1 MPTLHLEVSV
11 APRVHLALHQVGAP
25 FLPRAVLHNR
35 GEDDAHDVVVQ
46 ITADPAFAEPLTL
59 TVDRVPAAGAA
70 SLDTRQ
76 LVLSAAFLAHAR
88 ERAVGHITIAVRVGG
103 VEVARHVSP
112 VEVLAPSEWPGISV
126 LPELLAAFV
135 RPNARV
141 IPTVTGSASRRLT
154 ATGQDGS
161 LEGYQRRDPRRA
173 AAIAQAVW
181 EAVAGLGV
189 RYIGMPASFEKSGQK
204 IRTHEE
210 VVAETFGNCLDLS
223 VLIAAAWEAAGLHAF
238 LVVVDGHAFPGVW
251 LTDFH
256 LHEPT
261 LDDPL
266 PIRKR
271 IELGEAL
278 VVDSSAAAQG
288 ATFADAV
295 RVAEAAMRNVAS
307 FVLAI
312 DVAAARFARVLPLP
326 LELDANA
333 MAGAALRPP
342 TPASQ
347 PAGVAAAGPLGE
359 ALPADR
365 FRPATPQAE
374 GTTRT
379 RLDRWK
385 AKLLDLSLRN
395 RLLNHRDGAK
405 VLAFPHLDLAAF
417 EDALAAGETF
427 EILPASPPRVDDPRA
442 TPPDPAAIA
451 AADLAQRRLR
461 TASAPKE
468 LEERALQLFRT
479 ARSAEEE
486 SGAVLLYAGLGE
498 LVWYESD
505 ASTQPRRAPLVLVP
519 VRLDR
524 TRAGAGAGWRLRRA
538 EDETRVNVTLLKKL
552 EIDFGMAVEGL
563 DVLVEDGSGVDVGK
577 VLHDLRRLVRD
588 RSRWEV
594 VEHATVALFSF
605 QKFLMWL
612 DLEART
618 DDLLG
623 SPVVRHLFDG
633 GGQAFGLAA
642 PVVADQDV
650 EVAKPVQR
658 LVTVVDA
665 DPTQLAAIH
674 AATDGSS
681 FVLQGPPGT
690 GKSQTITNLVAQLLA
705 ENKSVLFVSEK
716 RAALD
721 VVHRRLSAVG
731 LGPFTLELHAQQA
744 NKTEVFRQLREAF
757 EVAPSDGDA
766 RWQAHA
772 EALGSARATLAAHVA
787 RLSAPA
793 PFGGTVRDAM
803 AGLFALEAAP
813 RVELPEVDPRTLS
826 GASVAALR
834 AAAAQTV
841 RAEDEVDG
849 LAGHP
854 WRGVRAH
861 PWTPELQRGAEGLA
875 QGLAAAAARVHAT
888 LASLRHDLALPG
900 GLSDAAVVE
909 AARLA
914 ASAPGLPRAALG
926 PALRADLPALRA
938 LVDRLQGWR
947 RERDALLTD
956 FDAGIVTLPL
966 EDLIGRF
973 RAWQGRFFLFALFA
987 LWGARRAVR
996 ALLRGGSASDG
1007 ALLDGLQRARAVRD
1021 GEASLRADT
1030 LGPRLGGLWRGPDS
1044 SPEAVSA
1051 ALDHAEALRRF
1062 QLAYVDDA
1070 ALAAQLEPF
1079 LLLCTDGVDRIAPDA
1094 PAGARLRDA
1103 LAAIDAL
1110 RDAQAAARDH
1120 LRLDE
1125 ASAFGP
1131 HPAPSRLG
1139 EVAQAWL
1146 AALPRLRAMCGLAA
1160 VVDHGRSLGL
1170 GPALDAVLAGTI
1182 PADALPDTVER
1193 ALRLAWWEARL
1204 TDDPALATFRGRAHE
1219 DVIRSFQQLDRQALT
1234 LAREAVVA
1242 RLASRAPNVHAPGD
1256 EMAKLRKQLTLQR
1269 GQWSVRR
1276 LFREAPGVLS
1286 RLKPCVLMSPLS
1298 VAQVLAAN
1306 HRFDVVIFDEA
1317 SQIPPWDA
1325 VGAIGR
1331 GNQVVVVG
1339 DSKQM
1344 PPTSFFA
1351 RGEESDDAAFFDEED
1366 VSDTE
1371 SILDEA
1377 VASGLPQLRL
1387 RWHYRSKHESLIAF
1401 SNHHYYENSLLT
1413 FPSAALQGS
1422 GVGVEYVAVQGFY
1435 DRGKARHNE
1444 AEAQAIVQELVRL
1457 LDLPDDQRPT
1467 VGVVTFSMPQQT
1479 LVQDLVDKLLAQRPE
1494 LARHF
1499 GDAVDEPVFIKNL
1512 ENVQGDE
1519 RDVMLFSICYGPDA
1533 AGKVT
1538 MNFGPLN
1545 RKGGERRLN
1554 VAVTRARKRLVVF
1567 STLDWSQILDHTT
1580 AAIGVAHLKNFLR
1593 YAKEG
1598 PSTLLALTHAPGQ
1611 PDFGSPFEAEVYEVL
1626 TAAGHMVHSQVGCS
1640 GYRIDLAVVDP
1651 ERPGAYLI
1659 AIEADGATY
1668 HGSRVARARDRLRQ
1682 DVLES
1687 LGWRF
1692 HRIWSTDWWHDRR
1705 GETERLLAAVETARH
1720 APRKTVGVAQAAAA
1734 AAPPTAPPAAAAP
1747 SFAEQLAT
1755 GPVRTTPPAGS
1766 TPWVPLPE
1774 RQPGGDR
1781 AAFDDPRATRKVAAT
1796 YLDVVARHGPM
1807 LQESADRATAN
1818 AFGLAL
1824 GARIRARIQ
1833 EAVGSLPPEQR
1844 PPVREGF
1851 VWPVGT
1857 NPTTWPGFRAADEG
1871 AGRDIADVPAQ
1882 EAANAAHSVLVE
1894 AIRCS
1899 REVLVRETA
1908 ARLGVSARAKG
1919 AKDRL
1924 EAGIDALVQD
1934 GRARVEGDKVQ
1945 VGSGASEKPSGMA

>member
-1 MPTLHLEVSV
+1 MPSLALEVSV
-11 APRVHLALHQVGAP
+11 APRVHLALHQAGAP

-35 GEDDAHDVVVQ
+35 GEDDAHDVVV
-46 ITADPAFAEPLTL
+46 TFRAEPAFAEPFSLTL
-59 TVDRVPAAGAA
+59 GRVPAAGSAA
-70 SLDTRQ
+70 LDAKQ
-76 LVLSAAFLAHAR
+76 MALSASFLAGAR
-88 ERAVGHITIAVRVGG
+88 ERARGHVTIEVTAGG
-103 VEVARHVSP
+103 VVAARESLP
-112 VEVLAPSEWPGISV
+112 VDVLAPNEWPGVSV
-126 LPELLAAFV
+126 LPELLAAFI
-135 RPNARV
+135 RPNARA
-141 IPTVTGSASRRLT
+141 IATVHDAAARALQVS
-154 ATGQDGS
+154 GQDAAM
-161 LEGYQRRDPRRA
+161 EGYQRRDPQRA

-181 EAVAGLGV
+181 SAVAGLGIRDV
-189 RYIGMPASFEKSGQK
+189 GLPASFARDGQV
-204 IRTHEE
+204 IRSHED
-210 VVAETFGNCLDLS
+210 VVRDKLGNGLDLS
-223 VLIAAAWEAAGLHAF
+223 VLLAAAWEAAGLHAF
-238 LVVVDGHAFPGVW
+238 VVLVDGHAFPGVW

-271 IELGEAL
+271 VELGEAL
-278 VVDSSAAAQG
+278 VVDSAAAAQG
-288 ATFADAV
+288 APFSEAV
-295 RVAEAAMRNVAS
+295 RVAEAALRATAS
-307 FVLAI
+307 FLLAV

-326 LELDANA
+326 LELE
-333 MAGAALRPP
+333 AGGMPG
-342 TPASQ
+342 S
-347 PAGVAAAGPLGE
+347 AGPLPPGP
-359 ALPADR
+359 AGTTAHARTISPSSGLPADR
-365 FRPATPQAE
+365 FRPAAVPEEA
-374 GTTRT
+374 GPRT

-405 VLAFPHLDLAAF
+405 VLALPHLDLGAF
-417 EDALAAGETF
+417 EDALAGGEVF
-427 EILPASPPRVDDPRA
+427 EILPSSPPRVDDPRA
-442 TPPDPAAIA
+442 TPPDPRTLAAS
-451 AADLAQRRLR
+451 DLAQRRIR

-498 LVWYESD
+498 LLWYESE
-505 ASTQPRRAPLVLVP
+505 ASTQVRRAPLVLVP
-519 VRLDR
+519 VRLER
-524 TRAGAGAGWRLRRA
+524 ARAGAGAGWRLRRA

-552 EIDFGMAVEGL
+552 EIDFGMAVQGL
-563 DVLVEDGSGVDVGK
+563 DVLVEDGSGVDVAK
-577 VLHDLRRLVRD
+577 VLHDMRRLVRD
-588 RSRWEV
+588 RARWEV
-594 VEHATVALFSF
+594 VDHATVALFSF

-633 GGQAFGLAA
+633 GGHSFGLAA
-642 PVVADQDV
+642 PVIADQEV
-650 EVAKPVQR
+650 ETAKPVER

-705 ENKSVLFVSEK
+705 DNKSVLFVSEK

-744 NKTEVFRQLREAF
+744 NKSEVFRQLREAF
-757 EVAPSDGDA
+757 EVAPSEGDA
-766 RWQAHA
+766 PWTQHAQALGA
-772 EALGSARATLAAHVA
+772 AREALGAHVA
-787 RLSAPA
+787 RLAAPS

-803 AGLFALEAAP
+803 AALFALEGAP
-813 RVELPEVDPRTLS
+813 VVGLPEIDAASLT
-826 GASVAALR
+826 GAEVTAIR
-834 AAAAQTV
+834 AAGAQIV
-841 RAEDEVDG
+841 RAEDETDG
-849 LAGHP
+849 IVGHP
-854 WRGVRAH
+854 WAGVRAH
-861 PWTPELQRGAEGLA
+861 PWTPDLQRRAED
-875 QGLAAAAARVHAT
+875 AAR
-888 LASLRHDLALPG
+888 ALE
-900 GLSDAAVVE
+900 DAATKVQD
-909 AARLA
+909 
-914 ASAPGLPRAALG
+914 ALHG
-926 PALRADLPALRA
+926 LRADLSLPPGMPDAAVIEAAKLAGTAPGVPRHVLGPAWRTEAPTWRA
-938 LVDRLQGWR
+938 LAERLRTWR
-947 RERDALLTD
+947 RDRAALLED
-956 FDAGIVTLPL
+956 FEAPILTLPL
-966 EDLIGRF
+966 PDLIGRF

-987 LWGARRAVR
+987 LWGARRTVR
-996 ALLRGGSASDG
+996 ALLRGGSATDA
-1007 ALLDGLQRARAVRD
+1007 ALLDGLQRARAVQE
-1021 GEASLRADT
+1021 GEAVLRADAA
-1030 LGPRLGGLWRGPDS
+1030 GPRLGALWRGPDS
-1044 SPEAVSA
+1044 DADAMVA
-1051 ALDHAEALRRF
+1051 ALDHTETLRRF
-1062 QLAYVDDA
+1062 YLEHTDGAPDPSALDA
-1070 ALAAQLEPF
+1070 F
-1079 LLLCTDGVDRIAPDA
+1079 LQLCTDGADRLTPDA
-1094 PAGARLRDA
+1094 PTGARLRTH
-1103 LAAIDAL
+1103 LAAIAAL
-1110 RDAQAAARDH
+1110 DTARDIARET
-1120 LRLDE
+1120 LQLDE
-1125 ASAFGP
+1125 AMAFGP
-1131 HPAPSRLG
+1131 SPSPARLG
-1139 EVAQAWL
+1139 AVARGWL
-1146 AALPRLRAMCGLAA
+1146 AATPRLRAVCGLAA
-1160 VVDHGRSLGL
+1160 GIDHGRSLGL
-1170 GPALDAVLAGTI
+1170 GPALDALLSG
-1182 PADALPDTVER
+1182 ALPGSALPSAIER
-1193 ALRLAWWEARL
+1193 AIRRAWWEARL
-1204 TDDPALATFRGRAHE
+1204 TADPALATFRGRAHE
-1219 DVIRSFQQLDRQALT
+1219 DLIRHFQDLDRQALHV
-1234 LAREAVVA
+1234 ARQAVVA
-1242 RLASRAPNVHAPGD
+1242 RLAARAPSLHAPGD

-1331 GNQVVVVG
+1331 GTQVIVVG

-1351 RGEESDDAAFFDEED
+1351 RGDESEDASFFDEED

-1422 GVGVEYVAVQGFY
+1422 GVGVGYVAVDGFY

-1444 AEAQAIVQELVRL
+1444 AEAAAIVAKLVEL
-1457 LDLPDDQRPT
+1457 LDLPDDQRPS
-1467 VGVVTFSMPQQT
+1467 VGIVTFSMPQQT
-1479 LVQDLVDKLLAQRPE
+1479 LVQDLVDKLLAERPE
-1494 LARHF
+1494 LARCF
-1499 GDAVDEPVFIKNL
+1499 GDATEEPVFIKNL

-1554 VAVTRARKRLVVF
+1554 VAVTRARKQLLVF

-1598 PSTLLALTHAPGQ
+1598 PATLNALTHAPGQ
-1611 PDFGSPFEAEVYEVL
+1611 PDFGSPFEAEVFEVL
-1626 TAAGHMVHSQVGCS
+1626 TAAGHQVHSQVGCS

-1668 HGSRVARARDRLRQ
+1668 HGTRVARARDRLRQ

-1705 GETERLLAAVETARH
+1705 GEAERLLAAVEAAKH
-1720 APRKTVGVAQAAAA
+1720 APRRTVGVA
-1734 AAPPTAPPAAAAP
+1734 PPTPPALRTPARPAPHAP
-1747 SFAEQLAT
+1747 SFAEQLAS
-1755 GPVRTTPPAGS
+1755 GPVRKAPPAGA
-1766 TPWVPLPE
+1766 TPWVALPA
-1774 RQPGGDR
+1774 RQAAGDR
-1781 AAFDDPRATRKVAAT
+1781 AAFDDPGATRRIASTFCNLAAQ
-1796 YLDVVARHGPM
+1796 HGPM
-1807 LQESADRATAN
+1807 LDETADRATAN
-1818 AFGLAL
+1818 AFGLNL
-1824 GARIRARIQ
+1824 GARIRSRIA
-1833 EAVGSLPPEQR
+1833 EAVASLPHAQR
-1844 PPVREGF
+1844 PRQVDGF
-1851 VWPVGT
+1851 
-1857 NPTTWPGFRAADEG
+1857 TWPAGLDPETWTGFRTADEG
-1871 AGRDIADVPAQ
+1871 SGRDIADVPVQ
-1882 EAANAAHSVLVE
+1882 EAANAAASVLAE
-1894 AIRCS
+1894 AVRCS
-1899 REVLVRETA
+1899 RDVLVRETA
-1908 ARLGVSARAKG
+1908 LRLGVSPRAKE
-1919 AKDRL
+1919 AKDRI
-1924 EAGIDALVQD
+1924 EGAIDRLVATR
-1934 GRARVEGDKVQ
+1934 RATIDGDKLQ
-1945 VGSGASEKPSGMA
+1945 AP